1 MEKKLVIFGHHW
13 STKKIFIS
21 ALWGFGFLACSLL
34 LNYFAGTYASAH
46 VSNPVNDI
54 ILDNLP
60 AKDVDGIFIY
70 GIFIFFIF
78 IFALCIHSPRR
89 TPFILKS
96 MSIFIAIR
104 SFFIILTHIAPS
116 LHQIP
121 MDIQS
126 RVVNIFTFT
135 GDLFF
140 SGHTGMPFLMA
151 LIFWKNQILRS
162 VFISTSFFFG
172 FIVLLGH
179 LHYSI
184 DVFSAFFI
192 TYGIFQISKWIFE
205 KDYQLLNSLHTKE
218 AK

>member
-1 MEKKLVIFGHHW
+1 
-13 STKKIFIS
+13 
-21 ALWGFGFLACSLL
+21 
-34 LNYFAGTYASAH
+34 
-46 VSNPVNDI
+46 
-54 ILDNLP
+54 
-60 AKDVDGIFIY
+60 
-70 GIFIFFIF
+70 
-78 IFALCIHSPRR
+78 
-89 TPFILKS
+89 

-121 MDIQS
+121 MDIQN
-126 RVVNIFTFT
+126 RVMNVFTFT

-151 LIFWKNQILRS
+151 LIFWKEKMLRS
-162 VFISTSFFFG
+162 VFIMTSFFFG

-205 KDYQLLNSLHTKE
+205 KDFHLLNSPDPNP